1 MENNR
6 SIKTKKTFS
15 PDWLLKGILTKVGET
30 FDRLT
35 GRNWKPS
42 SSLATSELIERIKQL
57 LDGEVKDLGKEGRF
71 VPHNIKLKMQWDK
84 FSTDSEKAVEMLKNE
99 LHIAAIDH
107 INDKRY
113 YTYAPINIEIKPDYF
128 TEGVKLLASFEK
140 FAEEKSEV
148 AVNVTLPDLKV
159 KDLIPVAEKPLE
171 PEKEVFIVGFNLNGK
186 QKEIELKFGLGERK
200 SIGRTK
206 ENDLILDDTSVSKVH
221 AAFVFNSQSKLMLAD
236 TGSTNG
242 TFING
247 TRIAYG
253 RAFPVGGGDSL
264 KFGTVEVS
272 LDHIAREPEVVESEE
287 VEPEVLVENKTEIKE
302 SGFATTEIFSSEKT
316 PGISEVLKTS
326 DELSE
331 VFNTSDDKQDFSDSV
346 NFSDESFP
354 ESVNFEKQELDETA
368 GAKPTQPGI
377 ILDFGDKKPS

>member
-6 SIKTKKTFS
+6 SIKKKKTIS
-15 PDWLLKGILTKVGET
+15 PDWFLKGILTKIGET

-42 SSLATSELIERIKQL
+42 SSLATSELIERIKLL
-57 LDGEVKDLGKEGRF
+57 LDAEVKDLGKNGRF

-84 FSTDSEKAVEMLKNE
+84 FSTDSEKGVEMLKNE

-140 FAEEKSEV
+140 FAEEEREA
-148 AVNVTLPDLKV
+148 AVNVTLPNLKV
-159 KDLIPVAEKPLE
+159 KDLIPAAEKPLE
-171 PEKEVFIVGFNLNGK
+171 PEKEVFVVGFNLNGK

-247 TRIAYG
+247 ERIAYG
-253 RAFPVGGGDSL
+253 RAFPVGSGDSL

-272 LDHIAREPEVVESEE
+272 LEHIEREPEVVEIEE
-287 VEPEVLVENKTEIKE
+287 VEPEVSVEDKTEIQE
-302 SGFATTEIFSSEKT
+302 SGFATTEIFSSEKN
-316 PGISEVLKTS
+316 PELSEIFKTS
-326 DELSE
+326 DE
-331 VFNTSDDKQDFSDSV
+331 KQDFSDSG
-346 NFSDESFP
+346 NFTEENFP
-354 ESVNFEKQELDETA
+354 ESVNFDKQEFKETA
-368 GAKPTQPGI
+368 DIKPTQPGI